1 MFALA
6 RIFIF
11 IEGMAVKISQSVGVL
26 WKMGRYPVQN
36 DADTVFMEI
45 IYKIHEILWRAI
57 SGGRRKISG
66 YLIAPGAVIGMF
78 RNSHKLYMGI
88 SHFLHIGSQL
98 MGGLDICIAAIF
110 FRAVLF
116 TPGAQMNFID
126 AHGLL
131 FRVFLSPLGDPV
143 CICPGKAG
151 EVGCYRSGA
160 GSVFCAESKGI
171 GLIKDFSR
179 IGSNGKFVEFTCFH
193 AWVKVFPD
201 SHIRDF
207 FHGIGIRVPAIE
219 VAYQMNLLCMRSPNG
234 KINPC
239 FSFEKSWDE
248 PQFLVNI
255 IMSAGSEEI
264 AVQLRDHTCSG
275 RR

>member
-1 MFALA
+1 
-6 RIFIF
+6 
-11 IEGMAVKISQSVGVL
+11 
-26 WKMGRYPVQN
+26 
-36 DADTVFMEI
+36 
-45 IYKIHEILWRAI
+45 
-57 SGGRRKISG
+57 
-66 YLIAPGAVIGMF
+66 
-78 RNSHKLYMGI
+78 
-88 SHFLHIGSQL
+88 
-98 MGGLDICIAAIF
+98 
-110 FRAVLF
+110 
-116 TPGAQMNFID
+116 MNFVD

-143 CICPGKAG
+143 RICPGKAG

-239 FSFEKSWDE
+239 FSFEGHGMSS
-248 PQFLVNI
+248 QFLVNI